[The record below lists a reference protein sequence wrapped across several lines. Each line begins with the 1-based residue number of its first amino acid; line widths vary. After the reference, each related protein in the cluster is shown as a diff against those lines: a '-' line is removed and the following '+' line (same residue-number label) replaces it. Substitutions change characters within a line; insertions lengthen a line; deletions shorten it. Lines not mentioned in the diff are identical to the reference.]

1 LEKRSVNLPICIL
14 NYSRNTQLTAETIAE
29 ATGKPLFVVSV
40 AEIGLDASKAERNLE
55 QMFYLAGKW
64 EAVLLV

>member
-1 LEKRSVNLPICIL
+1 LNL
-14 NYSRNTQLTAETIAE
+14 QLTAETIAK

-64 EAVLLV
+64 EAVLLVYEIFHALIKCVYAN

>member
-1 LEKRSVNLPICIL
+1 M
-14 NYSRNTQLTAETIAE
+14 AE
-29 ATGKPLFVVSV
+29 ASGKPLFVVSV

-55 QMFYLAGKW
+55 QLFSLAGTW

>member
-1 LEKRSVNLPICIL
+1 MNSSSDLYTTQIL
-14 NYSRNTQLTAETIAE
+14 TSSFQLTAETIAE

-40 AEIGLDASKAERNLE
+40 AEIGLDASKAERNLD